1 LIIYYKRKTKL
12 VEKFCED
19 FETILYTKPTF
30 IKKLSFKK
38 NIQKPQI
45 YFHSGLLTNA
55 NLELMAQSLYI
66 VVSSNTIKQEI
77 VEKSNDTINNS
88 KIYVAYHGHTIS
100 KFKKKEFKKAF
111 KDKYSLDKKTKL
123 IYFTANNYEK
133 NGLVQFLQ
141 FIKQLNFT
149 NYKAVISG
157 TPEQL
162 KSVVPILKEI
172 DIQDKVILEQGDIF
186 RSADI
191 FVLPTQNKSF
201 ASNILKAMA
210 CQCVVFTPASNHAFE
225 LLDNFAIM
233 NNFDD
238 TSTIHKL
245 DMLLSNPKEIKII
258 QKQNQLK
265 ASEYSLDK
273 EYEKLKLALKL

>member
-19 FETILYTKPTF
+19 FETTLYTKPTF

-77 VEKSNDTINNS
+77 VKKSNDTINNS
-88 KIYVAYHGHTIS
+88 KIYVAYPGHTIT
-100 KFKKKEFKKAF
+100 KFKKKEFNKAF
-111 KDKYSLDKKTKL
+111 IDKYSLDKKTKL

-172 DIQDKVILEQGDIF
+172 DIKDKVILEQGDIF

-191 FVLPTQNKSF
+191 FVLPTQNKAF

-210 CQCVVFTPASNHAFE
+210 CKCVVFTPASNHAFE